1 MEGKIRIAGIVAAI
15 CIVIAIVIV
24 VPSYFIYRNYRENER
39 YDFSKVEEGALTPND
54 NYQNILIAYND
65 YGTFETMKSIDV
77 KSDIYKWGANLT
89 SIYAYMEDF
98 ADPKVL
104 TGHVVDSYIFDD
116 TVEMLEVSWNITDRE
131 SAKEVIDKTITYG
144 YQAKYRYLLEDEY
157 VQQLIEAIQEDY
169 GDGFS
174 YDDSLEIDEE
184 YFKAHNI
191 PTKYFY
197 TVKGAACA
205 YCRFSEDALI
215 GYDYLRL
222 VRMSYLAYQC
232 GYITREECQQLLYNM
247 ETDLQNRYS
256 SYSEIH
262 ECYYYG
268 EMVRLGRSFD
278 KAAEIVGDVETAIQ
292 TMSNSN
298 YYNNIDKYYKNKIDE
313 I

>member
-144 YQAKYRYLLEDEY
+144 YQAKYRYLFL
-157 VQQLIEAIQEDY
+157 
-169 GDGFS
+169 
-174 YDDSLEIDEE
+174 
-184 YFKAHNI
+184 
-191 PTKYFY
+191 
-197 TVKGAACA
+197 
-205 YCRFSEDALI
+205 
-215 GYDYLRL
+215 
-222 VRMSYLAYQC
+222 
-232 GYITREECQQLLYNM
+232 
-247 ETDLQNRYS
+247 
-256 SYSEIH
+256 
-262 ECYYYG
+262 
-268 EMVRLGRSFD
+268 
-278 KAAEIVGDVETAIQ
+278 
-292 TMSNSN
+292 
-298 YYNNIDKYYKNKIDE
+298 
-313 I
+313 